1 MSGSTIPIRLVPA
14 VGLLL
19 AVAMTACTVV
29 PGDSAG
35 LDTAS
40 PALTVSPVATA
51 DPVVTASPSAALTPS
66 PVVTAGPTPEPT
78 VAGVDS
84 PPDALL
90 AAEGGDPV
98 LGQLGTYTWS
108 HAGTDSAS
116 DAPWQWGTPMT
127 IGAGEPLTVAFQP
140 TIEIESWRAVYVPA
154 RAGPENAVSLGDGT
168 GAPAFLA
175 PDVGRWTVAVEI
187 KFLAGVG
194 TALYFWQLDVR

>member
-1 MSGSTIPIRLVPA
+1 MSGSTFPVRLVPA
-14 VGLLL
+14 VGLVI
-19 AVAMTACTVV
+19 AVAMTACTAV
-29 PGDSAG
+29 PGNSVG

-40 PALTVSPVATA
+40 PAPTASPVMTVSP
-51 DPVVTASPSAALTPS
+51 SPAVTPS
-66 PVVTAGPTPEPT
+66 PVLTAEPTPEPT

-98 LGQLGTYTWS
+98 MGALGTYTWS

-127 IGAGEPLTVAFQP
+127 VGAGEPLTVSFLPA
-140 TIEIESWRAVYVPA
+140 IEIESWRAVYVPA

-175 PDVGRWTVAVEI
+175 PDVGKWTVAVAI
-187 KFLAGVG
+187 TFLAGVG
-194 TALYFWQLDVR
+194 NATYSWQLDVR